1 MIGDLSEYELANLE
15 YDRLFRS
22 RKSQREI
29 AGQATAV
36 GSGPGVRI
44 LLPPAASQ
52 SELCI
57 GRHQMIEDRLLVHQ
71 QPVVTAVQLV
81 DLGQPGILT
90 SKWRNWDASANR

>member
-29 AGQATAV
+29 GGQATAV

-52 SELCI
+52 ERTLRDLALDLSVLTEPEGFRRSSDQLNYRV
-57 GRHQMIEDRLLVHQ
+57 GVLRLKR
-71 QPVVTAVQLV
+71 
-81 DLGQPGILT
+81 LG
-90 SKWRNWDASANR
+90 

>member
-1 MIGDLSEYELANLE
+1 MPNPTAAKIPTSLPKPEGNPVIGGLSEYELANLE

-44 LLPPAASQ
+44 LLPPAESQ
-52 SELCI
+52 VSGPE
-57 GRHQMIEDRLLVHQ
+57 
-71 QPVVTAVQLV
+71 T
-81 DLGQPGILT
+81 
-90 SKWRNWDASANR
+90 